1 MQWTGQPV
9 APGSVRAEWSWQSD
23 PGTGAA
29 LVSAL
34 AGFPGLRYEIT
45 EEPTPGRE
53 GERFAFTPGLGMF
66 RSNIGIHGDMMLHE
80 DRVRNAIGESSSS
93 DDLAERMRNLL
104 GTEWDEELE
113 SFRYASDTASVR
125 WLHQVG

>member
-1 MQWTGQPV
+1 
-9 APGSVRAEWSWQSD
+9 
-23 PGTGAA
+23 
-29 LVSAL
+29 
-34 AGFPGLRYEIT
+34 
-45 EEPTPGRE
+45 
-53 GERFAFTPGLGMF
+53 MF